1 MTSDSARSASFTTR
15 MQKAPM
21 IVTAFTALVLSFGLL
36 FGVQYL
42 GQSQNL
48 QRQAAEGQRVLL
60 RMNGST
66 IGNNVFRVDF
76 YMNSQGY
83 NVVGTQVTGKISGV
97 NTGDVSIDLGNSL
110 NLQSVGSK
118 LTQLSDG
125 TQFTFTQ
132 FAPLD
137 ASRKVNTNGKEVP
150 FASITVRRNQGTTF
164 TVTLD
169 SSKTSIPV
177 SGNAQLA
184 LDVMQSRSFTISQ
197 YQAARSTPTPTPGSN
212 VGDGG
217 IHRSC
222 NQYCADKNECAA
234 GLSCYYN
241 KCRNPLNVTSESC
254 SGAATPQPT
263 PKATPAVVYVPAAT
277 PRPATPR
284 PTPTASVSATPRV
297 SPLATAS
304 ATPIATGSGSFYDE
318 NSLKVSPSPTI
329 KRPSP
334 SPTTAQANTGS
345 NNGRLLTAGLI
356 ILVALGIVIPVGIYL
371 YRRVR

>member
-1 MTSDSARSASFTTR
+1 
-15 MQKAPM
+15 M
-21 IVTAFTALVLSFGLL
+21 IVTALTAMILSFGLL

-66 IGNNVFRVDF
+66 IDNNVFRVDF

-83 NVVGTQVTGKISGV
+83 NVVGTQITGKISGV
-97 NTGDVSIDLGNSL
+97 NTGDVSIDLNNSL

-118 LTQLSDG
+118 LTQVSDG

-137 ASRKVNTNGKEVP
+137 ASKKVNTNGKEVP

-164 TVTLD
+164 TVSLD

-177 SGNAQLA
+177 SGNTQVAT
-184 LDVMQSRSFTISQ
+184 DIMQSRSFTISQ
-197 YQAARSTPTPTPGSN
+197 YQATRSTPTPNPGNN

-217 IHRSC
+217 LRRSC
-222 NQYCADKNECAA
+222 NEYCADKNECAA

-241 KCRNPLNVTSESC
+241 KCRNPLNMTSESC
-254 SGAATPQPT
+254 SAAPT
-263 PKATPAVVYVPAAT
+263 PKPTPKPTPAVVYVPAAT
-277 PRPATPR
+277 PRPASPR
-284 PTPTASVSATPRV
+284 PTPTASVSASPRV
-297 SPLATAS
+297 TPTPLSTAS

-329 KRPSP
+329 KKASP
-334 SPTTAQANTGS
+334 SPTTAQAS
-345 NNGRLLTAGLI
+345 NANNNSRLLTAGLI
-356 ILVALGIVIPVGIYL
+356 LLVALGIVIPVGIYL
-371 YRRVR
+371 YKRVR